1 MFWEQLA
8 NSDLNLE
15 GLLENINSQIVNPI
29 ILLLMG
35 AGLIVFLYGL
45 VEMIQGADN
54 EEARKKGQQHMVWG
68 IIGLFIMVAVFGII
82 NVIISTISAIS
93 G

>member
-1 MFWEQLA
+1 MLSQLA
-8 NSDLNLE
+8 SSDLDLDQ
-15 GLLENINSQIVNPI
+15 LLENINSQIVNPI

-54 EEARKKGQQHMVWG
+54 EDARKKGQQHMIWG
-68 IIGLFIMVAVFGII
+68 IVGLFIMVAVFGII
-82 NVIISTISAIS
+82 NVIISTIGAVTS
-93 G
+93 

>member
-1 MFWEQLA
+1 MFYQLA
-8 NSDLNLE
+8 SSDLDLDT
-15 GLLENINSQIVNPI
+15 LLENINSQIVNPI

-54 EEARKKGQQHMVWG
+54 EDARKKGQQHMIWG
-68 IIGLFIMVAVFGII
+68 IVGLFIMVAVFGII
-82 NVIISTISAIS
+82 NVIISTIGAVTS
-93 G
+93 